1 MKTSECPCEK
11 SENRTDIK
19 GRKILMQY
27 NKERILSRLMEMIQ
41 IDSVSYKEG
50 PMTDY
55 LQKYFEDRGYEV
67 YRDQAGKAVGGDHSG
82 NLLIH
87 IPGTMEGESI
97 CLNAHQDTVEPG
109 IGIVPVLED
118 GKLKSSGDT
127 ILAADDKSGIAIM
140 LELLEVL
147 KETGTPHRDMYYLF
161 TICEESGMYGA
172 KNFDY
177 SKIPTKNIFSLDGA
191 GNLGFILK
199 SGAGKDV
206 LTITFHGKSAHGGIE
221 PEKGINAINAAALA
235 ISKVKFGRIDP
246 ETTSNIG
253 RIEGGAATN
262 IVTDKVTFTCE
273 VRSHSQAQIEA
284 QVQKIMDACQEAAAE
299 FGATVDIDV
308 DHFCPPHKPDL
319 DGFLTKATVRALELE
334 GITPEYHISNGS
346 GDSNIFSGHGFDCSG
361 ISTGMFNVHTTGE
374 YLDLA
379 VFEQA
384 FNVTWRIV
392 TEPLD

>member
-1 MKTSECPCEK
+1 
-11 SENRTDIK
+11 
-19 GRKILMQY
+19 MQY
-27 NKERILSRLMEMIQ
+27 NKERILSRLMEMIR

-109 IGIVPVLED
+109 IGITPVLED

-147 KETGTPHRDMYYLF
+147 NETGTPHRDMYYLF

-221 PEKGINAINAAALA
+221 PEKLSLI
-235 ISKVKFGRIDP
+235 
-246 ETTSNIG
+246 
-253 RIEGGAATN
+253 
-262 IVTDKVTFTCE
+262 
-273 VRSHSQAQIEA
+273 
-284 QVQKIMDACQEAAAE
+284 
-299 FGATVDIDV
+299 
-308 DHFCPPHKPDL
+308 
-319 DGFLTKATVRALELE
+319 
-334 GITPEYHISNGS
+334 HI
-346 GDSNIFSGHGFDCSG
+346 
-361 ISTGMFNVHTTGE
+361 
-374 YLDLA
+374 
-379 VFEQA
+379 
-384 FNVTWRIV
+384 
-392 TEPLD
+392 

>member
-1 MKTSECPCEK
+1 
-11 SENRTDIK
+11 
-19 GRKILMQY
+19 MQY

-172 KNFDY
+172 KKFDY

-308 DHFCPPHKPDL
+308 DHFCPPDKPDV

-392 TEPLD
+392 TEPHRDSFF

>member
-1 MKTSECPCEK
+1 MKYTAIRLERPWAGTS
-11 SENRTDIK
+11 
-19 GRKILMQY
+19 
-27 NKERILSRLMEMIQ
+27 
-41 IDSVSYKEG
+41 
-50 PMTDY
+50 
-55 LQKYFEDRGYEV
+55 
-67 YRDQAGKAVGGDHSG
+67 SG

-284 QVQKIMDACQEAAAE
+284 QVQKIMDACQEAATE

-308 DHFCPPHKPDL
+308 TTSARPTSRIWTASLQRQRLAPWNLRGSHRNTISATAPATAISSPATALTAPGSPP
-319 DGFLTKATVRALELE
+319 V
-334 GITPEYHISNGS
+334 
-346 GDSNIFSGHGFDCSG
+346 CSTS
-361 ISTGMFNVHTTGE
+361 IPPANTWIWPYSSRPST
-374 YLDLA
+374 
-379 VFEQA
+379 
-384 FNVTWRIV
+384 
-392 TEPLD
+392 

>member
-1 MKTSECPCEK
+1 
-11 SENRTDIK
+11 
-19 GRKILMQY
+19 MQY

-284 QVQKIMDACQEAAAE
+284 QVQKIMDACQEAPWTSMWTTSARPTSRIWTASLQRQRSAPWSWK
-299 FGATVDIDV
+299 GSHRNTISATAPATAIS
-308 DHFCPPHKPDL
+308 FLATALTAPGSPP
-319 DGFLTKATVRALELE
+319 V
-334 GITPEYHISNGS
+334 
-346 GDSNIFSGHGFDCSG
+346 CSTS
-361 ISTGMFNVHTTGE
+361 IPPANTWIWPYSSRPST
-374 YLDLA
+374 
-379 VFEQA
+379 
-384 FNVTWRIV
+384 
-392 TEPLD
+392 

>member
-1 MKTSECPCEK
+1 MKTSECSREK
-11 SENRTDIK
+11 SENGTDTK

-361 ISTGMFNVHTTGE
+361 ISTGMFNVHTTDE

>member
-1 MKTSECPCEK
+1 
-11 SENRTDIK
+11 
-19 GRKILMQY
+19 MQY

-221 PEKGINAINAAALA
+221 PEK
-235 ISKVKFGRIDP
+235 
-246 ETTSNIG
+246 
-253 RIEGGAATN
+253 
-262 IVTDKVTFTCE
+262 
-273 VRSHSQAQIEA
+273 
-284 QVQKIMDACQEAAAE
+284 
-299 FGATVDIDV
+299 
-308 DHFCPPHKPDL
+308 
-319 DGFLTKATVRALELE
+319 
-334 GITPEYHISNGS
+334 
-346 GDSNIFSGHGFDCSG
+346 
-361 ISTGMFNVHTTGE
+361 
-374 YLDLA
+374 
-379 VFEQA
+379 
-384 FNVTWRIV
+384 
-392 TEPLD
+392 